1 MTSDDIFRRFEQLG
15 VLISNSHFVYTS
27 GRHGSAYV
35 NKDALYPHTA
45 AVHELCQ
52 ILAGPLV
59 GQGIEV
65 VAGPTVGGVILA
77 TWTAYLLSQAEA
89 RDVLACYAEERV
101 GADGHKERYF
111 GRGYDQLIRHRRVL
125 IVEDVLNTGG
135 SVKRVVDAVTRA
147 GGTPVG
153 VRALCNRGAVAAAD
167 VGVRVSALVDLAL
180 ESWPPEACPLCQR
193 GIPIST
199 LVGKGSQGG

>member
-1 MTSDDIFRRFEQLG
+1 MTADDIFRRFEELG
-15 VLISNSHFVYTS
+15 VLITNNHFVYAS

-45 AVHELCQ
+45 AVRELCQ
-52 ILAGPLV
+52 SLAGAFV
-59 GQGIEV
+59 GHGIEA

-77 TWTAYLLSQAEA
+77 TWTAYLLSQAEL

-111 GRGYDQLIRHRRVL
+111 GRGYDQLIRDRRVL

-135 SVKRVVDAVTRA
+135 SVKLVVDAVVRA
-147 GGTPVG
+147 GGTPVA
-153 VRALCNRGAVAAAD
+153 VRALCNRGAVAAED
-167 VGVRVSALVDLAL
+167 VGGVSVSALVDLAL
-180 ESWPPEACPLCQR
+180 ESWPADACPLCRR
-193 GIPIST
+193 GVPVSP
-199 LVGKGSQGG
+199 LVGKGARS